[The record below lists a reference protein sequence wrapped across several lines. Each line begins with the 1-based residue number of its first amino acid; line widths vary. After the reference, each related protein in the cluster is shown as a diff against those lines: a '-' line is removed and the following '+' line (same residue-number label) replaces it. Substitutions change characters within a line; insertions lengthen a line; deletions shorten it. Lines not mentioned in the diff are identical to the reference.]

1 MISSFGFVCCIL
13 HLGIDVNEDM
23 CEDNKQYESEDVE
36 QKANGP
42 QVVNFLK
49 AVTNISVEEGSVPG
63 MGS

>member
-36 QKANGP
+36 QKA
-42 QVVNFLK
+42 K
-49 AVTNISVEEGSVPG
+49 
-63 MGS
+63 